1 MISILRKCH
10 AWPIFVLLP
19 LVLAACGSPETR
31 SQDYFGKG
39 MALLKQG
46 DDLNARVA
54 LSTSLKFNS
63 NRIEAWR
70 AVAGI
75 DERTKAFSSLFQD
88 LRRIVELDPKDIDAR
103 LRLARIMIANNGNAA
118 ALKLLDGATDQ
129 DKTRA
134 DYHALRATILL
145 KTNDPQEAARE
156 AERATGTEP
165 ANLDAIMVLA
175 TEQLARGDVAG
186 ALQRLDAVPAGSKD
200 DPRITALKV
209 MLYRKKGDLPQAE
222 AALKRLIGVRPE
234 FRSQLVQL
242 YVEEHRLDDAEKE
255 LRAIA
260 SANPTDTKAGLDLVR
275 FLASFGSAGA
285 AKGELSARIRAG
297 GDVYAY
303 QMALVDLDFLQGNS
317 DEAVSL
323 LNAIIKEAS
332 PEHILAAKDKLAQI
346 AISRRDVSAA
356 EQIIADVL
364 GKDARNTGALRLR
377 AVIRI
382 ERGQWDSAIAD
393 LREALSNE
401 PTSPELV
408 LLMATAYEGSG
419 KPELAERQ
427 YADAAKFS
435 GFDPAVAL
443 RYVAYLHGQG
453 NLAQAEHV
461 LLEIANRHPRNI
473 QVLQTLAQVRLAQKN
488 WAGALAVSDAVQAL
502 GDNRGIADQIKAAAL
517 AGQNKPD
524 ASLAALEAAHT
535 AAPDAVQ
542 PVLSLVAAYTRA
554 GTPDKAE
561 TLLRDMLKK
570 YPASAELLVLLGQTF
585 VARGKGDDAK
595 NSFQAAISQQPKDE
609 AGYNALA
616 SYYVSQK
623 NYDEAENIIQ
633 AGLKQRPDSV
643 NLRLSAASLLIGKG
657 NNDAAIPAYE
667 AILKDQPHS
676 LVAIN
681 NLASLLLDNRSDDES
696 LKQAET
702 LANTL
707 KNSSVP
713 QYQDTFGWAQYKRG
727 NTADAARIL
736 EGVASKLPNLAAVR
750 YHLGMSYLAAGR
762 SDQAAEQFKAAL
774 NLEPDATALKEK
786 IRAAMK

>member
-10 AWPIFVLLP
+10 AWSIFVLLP
-19 LVLAACGSPETR
+19 LVLAGCGSPETR
-31 SQDYFGKG
+31 SQDYFEKG

-54 LSTSLKFNS
+54 LTTSLKFNS

-75 DERTKAFSSLFQD
+75 DERTQAFSSLFQD
-88 LRRIVELDPKDIDAR
+88 LRRIVELDPKDVDTR

-118 ALKLLDGATDQ
+118 ALKLLEGATDE

-134 DYHALRATILL
+134 DYHALRATVLL
-145 KTNDPQEAARE
+145 KTNDPQAAARE
-156 AERATGTEP
+156 AERATTTEP
-165 ANLDAIMVLA
+165 ANLDAIIVLA
-175 TEQLARGDVAG
+175 SEQLGRGDVTG
-186 ALQRLDAVPAGSKD
+186 ALQRLDALPAGPKD

-209 MLYRKKGDLPQAE
+209 MLYSKKGDLAQTE

-234 FRSQLVQL
+234 FRNQLVQL

-260 SANPTDTKAGLDLVR
+260 SANPTDSRAGLDLVR

-285 AKGELSARIRAG
+285 AKSELSARIRSG

-317 DEAVSL
+317 DEAVNAL
-323 LNAIIKEAS
+323 HAIIKEAS
-332 PEHILAAKDKLAQI
+332 PEHILTAKDKLAQI

-364 GKDARNTGALRLR
+364 GKDARNTGALKLR

-382 ERGQWDSAIAD
+382 GRGQWDSAIAD
-393 LREALSNE
+393 LREALNNE
-401 PTSPELV
+401 PTSPQLL
-408 LLMATAYEGSG
+408 LLMAMAYEGNG

-443 RYVAYLHGQG
+443 RYVAYLQGQG
-453 NLAQAEHV
+453 NLAQAEQV
-461 LLEIANRHPRNI
+461 LLEIANRHPRHI
-473 QVLQTLAQVRLAQKN
+473 QVLQTLAQVRLARKN
-488 WAGALAVSDAVQAL
+488 WAGALAISDAVRAA
-502 GDNRGIADQIKAAAL
+502 GDTLGIADQIKAAAL

-524 ASLAALEAAHT
+524 ASRAALEAAHT

-570 YPASAELLVLLGQTF
+570 YPANAELLFLLGQTLA
-585 VARGKGDDAK
+585 ARGKGDDAK
-595 NSFQAAISQQPKDE
+595 NSFQAAIAQQPKDE
-609 AGYNALA
+609 AGYHALA
-616 SYYVSQK
+616 GYYLAQR
-623 NYDEAENIIQ
+623 NYDEADKVIQ
-633 AGLKQRPDSV
+633 AGLKQRPDSA
-643 NLRLSAASLLIGKG
+643 NLRLSAANLLIGRG

-681 NLASLLLDNRSDDES
+681 NLVSLLLDNRSDDES

-702 LANTL
+702 LADAL
-707 KNSSVP
+707 KNSNVP
-713 QYQDTFGWAQYKRG
+713 QFQDTFGWAQYKRG
-727 NTADAARIL
+727 NTADAAKIL

-762 SDQAAEQFKAAL
+762 SDQATEQFKAAL
-774 NLEPDATALKEK
+774 NLEPDGSALKEK
-786 IRAAMK
+786 IRAALK